1 LSATFQG
8 PRGLVVDLNQSGVVI
23 YVADRDNELIRK
35 VDVTGNLVS
44 TVAGSPFNAGYQDA
58 SNGAGALFN
67 WPVAIAVDSSHNL
80 YVCDANNNAIRMI
93 TPAGAVS
100 TVAGTYGT
108 LGVVVGNLPGS
119 MSAPSGIAV
128 IGLPGG
134 NLRLAV
140 ADSVENSILR
150 IALP

>member
-1 LSATFQG
+1 
-8 PRGLVVDLNQSGVVI
+8 VDPNVTTDVI
-23 YVADRDNELIRK
+23 LYVADRDNEMIRK
-35 VDVTGNLVS
+35 VDVNNNLVS
-44 TVAGSPFNAGYQDA
+44 TVAGSAFSVGYLDA
-58 SNGAGALFN
+58 TIGTNALFN
-67 WPVAIAVDSSHNL
+67 WPVSIAIDASDNL
-80 YVCDANNNAIRMI
+80 YVADANNSAIRMI

-108 LGVVVGNLPGS
+108 LGVAVGNLPGS
-119 MSAPSGIAV
+119 MSAPSSVAV
-128 IGLPGG
+128 IGNTGT